1 MRILVVGDSYIPGDV
16 FESGLTRL
24 RPRHELDILQIDE
37 ARTFEPRTDAEL
49 RLREFA
55 GSPEQIS
62 ALLAGH
68 EVLVVHGAPVTESVL
83 AGSALR
89 LVCCARGGPVNVDTA
104 AATRRGIP
112 VVTTPGK
119 NAESVAD
126 QTIAFMIMLA
136 RRFPL
141 AQRFLLEGNQ
151 VGLSTFEGA
160 QFFGHDLVGH
170 TLGLVGFG
178 NVGSRVAKRARAFG
192 MTVVVYDP
200 FVTTPDIGA
209 AEWVTTLDELLA
221 RSDFVSVHAR
231 ATADNRHMF
240 AAPTFAAMRPGA
252 FFINTARESL
262 VDEAALGEA
271 LMSGHLAG
279 AALDVVDPQP
289 GPGVHPLLRHPNVV
303 ITPHIGGATHETVLR
318 GIHMLAADIERF
330 ADGAP
335 LRNVADPAAVGR

>member
-1 MRILVVGDSYIPGDV
+1 
-16 FESGLTRL
+16 
-24 RPRHELDILQIDE
+24 
-37 ARTFEPRTDAEL
+37 
-49 RLREFA
+49 
-55 GSPEQIS
+55 
-62 ALLAGH
+62 
-68 EVLVVHGAPVTESVL
+68 
-83 AGSALR
+83 
-89 LVCCARGGPVNVDTA
+89 
-104 AATRRGIP
+104 
-112 VVTTPGK
+112 
-119 NAESVAD
+119 
-126 QTIAFMIMLA
+126 
-136 RRFPL
+136 
-141 AQRFLLEGNQ
+141 
-151 VGLSTFEGA
+151 
-160 QFFGHDLVGH
+160 
-170 TLGLVGFG
+170 
-178 NVGSRVAKRARAFG
+178 